1 MSEGSKLKYPAIL
14 FICFPFLLLATTSL
28 ILAGLGSRL
37 GGGEAQL
44 GSRLGGGEA
53 QWEALWKV
61 IWLIGGLVFTILLY
75 TKVKVFKSL
84 AHTKENLG
92 SNVYIAWLIPLL
104 TWPAEVFFMH
114 KFIYDT
120 LGWNT
125 WPGWYMPPSFI
136 LGMFVAILGGWWVFK
151 KT

>member
-37 GGGEAQL
+37 GGGEAQ
-44 GSRLGGGEA
+44 
-53 QWEALWKV
+53 WEALWKV
-61 IWLIGGLVFTILLY
+61 IWLIGGCVFTILLY

-104 TWPAEVFFMH
+104 TLPAAVFFMH

-120 LGWNT
+120 LEWNT

-136 LGMFVAILGGWWVFK
+136 LGMFAAILFGWWVFK